1 MTHEEEWAVKIRGGN
16 RTVMIGGFCSKEK
29 VSKHNLVGKRWC
41 CLERQ
46 EKLKLKCLIM
56 KSRREKVPD
65 NLSHGFWINSV
76 LPRLHREYWRA
87 RQGIWA
93 GFNQLGI
100 FFPGREVIDPTCL
113 GVLVP
118 PVPECSHVAF
128 IGWWNS
134 SLGGLGQGIIHSSFP
149 LNASPLQTNPNTS

>member
-16 RTVMIGGFCSKEK
+16 RTVMIGDFCSKEK

-65 NLSHGFWINSV
+65 NLSHSFWINQFYPGCTESTG
-76 LPRLHREYWRA
+76 E
-87 RQGIWA
+87 Q
-93 GFNQLGI
+93 
-100 FFPGREVIDPTCL
+100 GRESGL
-113 GVLVP
+113 GLISWGSSSQAGKLLIPRAWGCWFLPSLSVHTWL
-118 PVPECSHVAF
+118 
-128 IGWWNS
+128 
-134 SLGGLGQGIIHSSFP
+134 SLGDGTAAWVGWDRELFTP
-149 LNASPLQTNPNTS
+149 ASP